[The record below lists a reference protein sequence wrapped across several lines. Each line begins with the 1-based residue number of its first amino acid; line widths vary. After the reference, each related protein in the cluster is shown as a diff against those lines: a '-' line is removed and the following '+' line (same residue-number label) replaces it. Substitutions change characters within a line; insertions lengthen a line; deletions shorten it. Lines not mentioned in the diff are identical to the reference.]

1 MKLSKL
7 ANLEKIEIQN
17 EKAELL
23 EKVGDNRYSLVIM
36 TARRA
41 RQIASGDP
49 AQTKAKDRSV
59 VTLAATEIAEGK
71 VEKIEDTEE

>member
-23 EKVGDNRYSLVIM
+23 ESLEMYYRVFFL
-36 TARRA
+36 
-41 RQIASGDP
+41 DE
-49 AQTKAKDRSV
+49 
-59 VTLAATEIAEGK
+59 EI
-71 VEKIEDTEE
+71 